1 MDSFKLINDF
11 LTFNGRLEKKPF
23 IKKILN
29 CFCADLCTD
38 NNRARHKHAA
48 SCSSIIRLCYS
59 ADVAGGKALPRYRA
73 QLAENSSGSRR
84 AYYSACF
91 TRFPRFPLL
100 GQK

>member
-11 LTFNGRLEKKPF
+11 LRPF
-23 IKKILN
+23 GKEAVYKKILN

-48 SCSSIIRLCYS
+48 SCSSIVRLCYS
-59 ADVAGGKALPRYRA
+59 ADVTGGKALPRYRA

>member
-29 CFCADLCTD
+29 CFCTDLCSDD
-38 NNRARHKHAA
+38 NRTCHKHAA
-48 SCSSIIRLCYS
+48 SCSGIVRLCYS

-84 AYYSACF
+84 AYYSASF
-91 TRFPRFPLL
+91 PRFPRFPLL